1 MNILA
6 YDLYCKIFLHK
17 DGSNRTSAFHSA
29 LKAVWG
35 YRAFCFMTSKARFL
49 PHRNRVIYLSKGES
63 QTLVGFWYEHVDC
76 PDQGGYFSLEYD
88 GNNLIVS
95 STCESDHPGPGK
107 EDCVYVDGFPIR
119 RNETRT
125 VSKYAEIVY
134 MDYVDTHKH
143 IDDWVWAFIRVV
155 PVLS

>member
-17 DGSNRTSAFHSA
+17 DGSNRQSFFHSA

-35 YRAFCFMTSKARFL
+35 FHASGFLKSKERFL
-49 PHRNRVIYLSKGES
+49 PHRNRVITLSKGQS

-76 PDQGGYFSLEYD
+76 RDHGGYFTLAYD
-88 GNNLIVS
+88 GENLIVS
-95 STCESDHPGPGK
+95 SVCESDHPGPGK
-107 EDCVYVDGFPIR
+107 EDCVYVDRSPIQ
-119 RNETRT
+119 RNETRV

-134 MDYVDTHKH
+134 MDYVDTHKRSE
-143 IDDWVWAFIRVV
+143 DWVWAFIRVV
-155 PVLS
+155 PVLN